1 MVNKVRVELEYLTS
15 LQYYEY
21 YYMNYVDKI
30 HKNVQFFYLKLH
42 SFIIECVCVCV
53 CVCVCECELRPSF
66 PYVGLKRWNSG
77 LQAWCQVHLLSPSWS

>member
-42 SFIIECVCVCV
+42 SFIIEC
-53 CVCVCECELRPSF
+53 
-66 PYVGLKRWNSG
+66 
-77 LQAWCQVHLLSPSWS
+77 